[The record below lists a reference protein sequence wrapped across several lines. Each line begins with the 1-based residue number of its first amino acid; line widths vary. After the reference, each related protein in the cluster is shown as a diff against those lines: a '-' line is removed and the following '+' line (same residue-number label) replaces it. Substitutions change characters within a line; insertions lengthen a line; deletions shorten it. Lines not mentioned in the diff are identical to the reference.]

1 MNLQTDSQNDNLK
14 YGLYIVS
21 TPIGNLEDITL
32 RALEVL
38 RKSDYILCEDTRV
51 SKKLLTKYKIKSK
64 LISNHKFN
72 EKKNLQ
78 KIIDILKSNKVVS
91 LISDAGTPTIS
102 DPGNILVKECINNK
116 INLIPIPGPSA
127 PIAALSISGFL
138 NKYYFYGFFPENN
151 SEINKNFEILSKIN
165 GSIVFF
171 ISAKKFN
178 RSISVIKKYFLDR
191 KILICKEITKYF
203 EEYFRFNV
211 SELDQKN
218 ISLKGEITLVL
229 SEKKIVN
236 KTSNNLSES
245 DKTKIRKLI
254 KKLSIKEIVDLIKDG
269 KNIPKKEIYNY
280 CLKIKN
286 EK

>member
-1 MNLQTDSQNDNLK
+1 MNLQTDSLNDNLK

-21 TPIGNLEDITL
+21 TPIGNLGDITI
-32 RALEVL
+32 RALEIL
-38 RKSDYILCEDTRV
+38 KKSDYILCEDTRV
-51 SKKLLTKYKIKSK
+51 SKKLLVKHKIKSK

-72 EKKNLQ
+72 EKKNVL
-78 KIIDILKSNKVVS
+78 KIIDILKSNKIVS

-102 DPGNILVKECINNK
+102 DPGNILIKECINNK

-127 PIAALSISGFL
+127 SITAITVSGFS

-151 SEINKNFEILSKIN
+151 SEIKKNFEILSEIN

-191 KILICKEITKYF
+191 KILICKEITKYY

-211 SELDQKN
+211 SDLEQKN

-229 SEKKIVN
+229 SEKVIIN

-254 KKLSIKEIVDLIKDG
+254 KKLSIKEIVDLIKNG
-269 KNIPKKEIYNY
+269 KKIPKKEIYNY
-280 CLKIKN
+280 CLKMKN

>member
-14 YGLYIVS
+14 HGLYIVS
-21 TPIGNLEDITL
+21 TPIGNLEDITI

-51 SKKLLTKYKIKSK
+51 SKKLLTKYKIQSK

-72 EKKNLQ
+72 EKKNIK
-78 KIIDILKSNKVVS
+78 KIIGILKLNKIIS

-102 DPGNILVKECINNK
+102 DPGNILIQECINQK
-116 INLIPIPGPSA
+116 INLFPIPGPSA
-127 PIAALSISGFL
+127 SVAAISISGFS

-151 SEINKNFEILSKIN
+151 SEINRNFEILSKIS
-165 GSIVFF
+165 GSIIFF

-178 RSISVIKKYFLDR
+178 RSIGVIKKYFSDR
-191 KILICKEITKYF
+191 KILICKEITKYY
-203 EEYFRFNV
+203 EQYFRYNV
-211 SELDQKN
+211 IELDQKS

-229 SEKKIVN
+229 SDKKIIN

-245 DKTKIRKLI
+245 DKIKIGKLI

>member
-1 MNLQTDSQNDNLK
+1 MNLQTASQNSNLK

-38 RKSDYILCEDTRV
+38 KKSDYILCEDTRV

-72 EKKNLQ
+72 EKKNIQ
-78 KIIDILKSNKVVS
+78 KIINILNSNKIVS
-91 LISDAGTPTIS
+91 LVSDAGTPTIS
-102 DPGNILVKECINNK
+102 DPGSIIVKECIDNK

-127 PIAALSISGFL
+127 PVTALSISGFS

-151 SEINKNFEILSKIN
+151 SEIKENFEILSKIN
-165 GSIVFF
+165 CSIVFF

-178 RSISVIKKYFLDR
+178 RSLSTIKKYFFDR

-211 SELDQKN
+211 SEIDQKN

-229 SEKKIVN
+229 SEKKFIN
-236 KTSNNLSES
+236 KTSNNLNES
-245 DKTKIRKLI
+245 DKIKIKKLI
-254 KKLSIKEIVDLIKDG
+254 KKLSIREIIDLIKDG
-269 KNIPKKEIYNY
+269 KKVPKKEIYNY

>member
-1 MNLQTDSQNDNLK
+1 MNLQTDLQNYNLK
-14 YGLYIVS
+14 QGLYIVS
-21 TPIGNLEDITL
+21 TPIGNLEDITI

-51 SKKLLTKYKIKSK
+51 SKKLLGKYKIKSK

-72 EKKNLQ
+72 EKKNVK
-78 KIIDILKSNKVVS
+78 KIIDILKLNKIVS

-102 DPGNILVKECINNK
+102 DPGSILIKECIDNK

-127 PIAALSISGFL
+127 SIAAFSISGFSS
-138 NKYYFYGFFPENN
+138 KYYFYGFFPESNT
-151 SEINKNFEILSKIN
+151 EIKENFEILSKIN
-165 GSIVFF
+165 SSIIFF

-178 RSISVIKKYFLDR
+178 RSIGIIKKYFSDR
-191 KILICKEITKYF
+191 KILICKEITKYY

-211 SELDQKN
+211 SELDHKN

-229 SEKKIVN
+229 SEIKLVN
-236 KTSNNLSES
+236 KTSNNLNES
-245 DKTKIRKLI
+245 DKIKIRKLI

-269 KNIPKKEIYNY
+269 KNIPKKVIYNY
-280 CLKIKN
+280 CLKMKN

>member
-1 MNLQTDSQNDNLK
+1 MNLQTDSQNNNLK

-51 SKKLLTKYKIKSK
+51 SKKLFAKYKIKSK

-72 EKKNLQ
+72 ENKNVK
-78 KIIDILKSNKVVS
+78 KIIDILKLNKIVS

-102 DPGNILVKECINNK
+102 DPGNILVRECVNNK

-127 PIAALSISGFL
+127 SIAALSISGFS
-138 NKYYFYGFFPENN
+138 NKYYFYGFFPETN
-151 SEINKNFEILSKIN
+151 SEISKSFEILSKIN
-165 GSIVFF
+165 SSIVFF

-178 RSISVIKKYFLDR
+178 RSINVIKKYFSDR

-203 EEYFRFNV
+203 EEYFRFDV
-211 SELDQKN
+211 RELDQNN

-229 SEKKIVN
+229 SEKKIIN
-236 KTSNNLSES
+236 KTSNILNES
-245 DKTKIRKLI
+245 DKIKIRKFI
-254 KKLSIKEIVDLIKDG
+254 KKLSIKEIVDIIKDG

>member
-1 MNLQTDSQNDNLK
+1 MNLQTASRNSNLK

-21 TPIGNLEDITL
+21 TPIGNLEDITI

-38 RKSDYILCEDTRV
+38 IKSDYILCEDTRV

-72 EKKNLQ
+72 EKKNIQ
-78 KIIDILKSNKVVS
+78 KIINILNSNKIVS
-91 LISDAGTPTIS
+91 LVSDAGTPTIS
-102 DPGNILVKECINNK
+102 DPGSILVKECIDNK

-127 PIAALSISGFL
+127 PVAALSISGFS

-151 SEINKNFEILSKIN
+151 SEIKENFEILSN
-165 GSIVFF
+165 LNCSIVFF

-178 RSISVIKKYFLDR
+178 RSLGTIKKYFLDR
-191 KILICKEITKYF
+191 KIVICKEITKYF

-211 SELDQKN
+211 SEIDQKN

-229 SEKKIVN
+229 SEKKFIN
-236 KTSNNLSES
+236 KTSNNLNES
-245 DKTKIRKLI
+245 DKIKIKKLI

-269 KNIPKKEIYNY
+269 KKIPKKEIYNY

>member
-178 RSISVIKKYFLDR
+178 RSISVIKKYFSDR

-269 KNIPKKEIYNY
+269 KIIPKKEIYNY